1 MVALHSES
9 LIFRIRDVENLKR
22 QLDMAGKR
30 GDTPKGASNADVEA
44 VSTQTLYNKYYPS
57 VNMSFFL
64 SMYY

>member
-1 MVALHSES
+1 METLHSES

-30 GDTPKGASNADVEA
+30 GDTPKGASNADIEG
-44 VSTQTLYNKYYPS
+44 VSTQTVYNNYYPW
-57 VNMSFFL
+57 VNMSFLL